1 MTKIIIPFF
10 VFLTLPFLLLSQGV
24 GVPLQSNT
32 YHIIDRLEI
41 KSELLNPT
49 YSAIKPYRR
58 GDVTAYAVGI
68 DTSDM
73 ALSRKDRN
81 DLHYIFKDN
90 NDFLPASVT
99 NNKQGE
105 ELTKVYVDS
114 TKTFYTLENG
124 TESLENQNYYFE
136 TPKPILKY
144 FYRTPANAFEFN
156 KKDFYFKINP
166 LLRGTVGLDQEED
179 DFLFDN
185 VRGVALRGGV
195 DQKVFFYTEIL
206 ESQTRFQTYVNK
218 RVERDFAVPGA
229 SLYKNYD
236 SAVIDSEG
244 AYDYLDA
251 QGYFG
256 FNISK
261 HVGVQLGHGANFIGN
276 GYRSLFLSNFAANYF
291 YLKLNTRVWR
301 FHFQN
306 IFAELN
312 AGTGRGGEDDEL
324 IPKKYFAAHYLNVRI
339 TNNLQIGLFESV
351 VFSRQNHFE
360 LQYLN
365 PVILYRSVEHLLG
378 SPDNVLI
385 GMDIKWNL
393 LNRFQ
398 LYGQL
403 IFDEI
408 VFNELVVERN
418 GWWANK
424 YGIQAGLKY
433 IDVFGID
440 HLDGQLE
447 YNTVRPYTYTHG
459 DSLANYT
466 HYNQPLA
473 HPIGANFREVIA
485 KLRYQ
490 PTNKLMLEARF
501 INMQYGIDGDTTN
514 WGTNILLNNKTRE
527 QEYNNETAQGIKTTT
542 QILGL
547 DISYQIFHNMF
558 IDLNYFY
565 RNQNSEND
573 DFDLKNNYF
582 GGGIRVNLNR
592 SRKGEF

>member
-1 MTKIIIPFF
+1 MTKRFIPLI
-10 VFLTLPFLLLSQGV
+10 VFLTLPFFLLSQGV
-24 GVPLQSNT
+24 GVPLQSDS

-41 KSELLNPT
+41 KTGLLNPI
-49 YSAIKPYRR
+49 YSSIKGYRR
-58 GDVTAYAVGI
+58 GDVADYAIGI
-68 DTSDM
+68 DSSD
-73 ALSRKDRN
+73 LDLTVKDRN
-81 DLHYIFKDN
+81 DLYYILKDN
-90 NDFLPASVT
+90 NDFLPSFSTEKKTVEDG
-99 NNKQGE
+99 N
-105 ELTKVYVDS
+105 KVYVDS
-114 TKTFYTLENG
+114 SKTFYTLGNG
-124 TESLENQNYYFE
+124 ETEKRDYYFE
-136 TPKPILKY
+136 TKKPILKY
-144 FYRTPANAFEFN
+144 FYRTHANAFELN
-156 KKDFYFKINP
+156 KKSFYFKVNP
-166 LLRGTVGLDQEED
+166 LLRGTVGFDQNED

-185 VRGVALRGGV
+185 VRGVALRGGI
-195 DQKVFFYTEIL
+195 DQKVFFYTEVL
-206 ESQTRFQTYVNK
+206 ESQTRFQTYFNQ
-218 RVERDFAVPGA
+218 RVQRDRAVPGA
-229 SLYKNYD
+229 SLYKGYN
-236 SAVIDSEG
+236 SSIIDSKG
-244 AYDYLDA
+244 AYDYLNA
-251 QGYFG
+251 QGYLG

-276 GYRSLFLSNFAANYF
+276 GYRSLFLSDFAANYF

-312 AGTGRGGEDDEL
+312 AGSGRDAQGDNL

-365 PVILYRSVEHLLG
+365 PVILYRSVEHLIG
-378 SPDNVLI
+378 SPDNVMI

-393 LNRFQ
+393 FNRFQ
-398 LYGQL
+398 FYGQMIL
-403 IFDEI
+403 DEFK
-408 VFNELVVERN
+408 FNELIVERN

-424 YGIQAGLKY
+424 YGIQAGLRY

-459 DSLANYT
+459 DSLANYM

-473 HPIGANFREVIA
+473 HPIGANFRELIA

-490 PTNKLMLEARF
+490 ATKKLMIEGRL
-501 INMQYGIDGDTTN
+501 IQMQYGIDNDTTN
-514 WGTNILLNNKTRE
+514 WGTNILLNYNTRE
-527 QEYNNETAQGIKTTT
+527 QDFNNETAQGIKTTT
-542 QILGL
+542 QIIGL
-547 DISYQIFHNMF
+547 DISYQVFHNMY

-565 RNQNSEND
+565 RNQNSED
-573 DFDLKNNYF
+573 DAFDLKNNYI